1 MWHRLDHEADLF
13 LGEACVPLVHL
24 MDLEPH
30 RGWYALTDPQGKRP
44 RAGGGGG
51 GGGGGAAPLEGESAD
66 CFPEVFLELQY
77 LQGQDY

>member
-51 GGGGGAAPLEGESAD
+51 DQPWHARLRGACGELLAS
-66 CFPEVFLELQY
+66 
-77 LQGQDY
+77 G